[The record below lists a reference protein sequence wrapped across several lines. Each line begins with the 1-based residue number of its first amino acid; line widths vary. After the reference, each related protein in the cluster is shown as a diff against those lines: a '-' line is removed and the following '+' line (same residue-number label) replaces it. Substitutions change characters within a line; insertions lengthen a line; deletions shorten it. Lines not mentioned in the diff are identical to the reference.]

1 MNSINN
7 INSIFLEI
15 NSRSIWQTLVDNV
28 FAGVVYLFAAIL
40 PIKAAKAE
48 KAPTTAALQNVSS
61 SALSIETTLDT
72 YGNTILRLAYSYL
85 HNMSDAEDILQDT
98 LIKYMQSSPAFL
110 TEGHKKAWLLHV
122 AANLSKN
129 KINYNKIRETD
140 ELEETLVA
148 EEREDLSFVWEAV
161 KALPEKYREVIH
173 LYYQEGYPTKEI
185 SKILNRNE
193 SSVRSDLKRGR
204 EALKQVLKEAYDFE

>member
-1 MNSINN
+1 MNSISN
-7 INSIFLEI
+7 ISIFPEI
-15 NSRSIWQTLVDNV
+15 NSTSIWQTLVDNV
-28 FAGVVYLFAAIL
+28 LNGIAYLFAAIL
-40 PIKAAKAE
+40 STGARKIE
-48 KAPTTAALQNVSS
+48 TAPVGVLQNT
-61 SALSIETTLDT
+61 SAIETVLDI
-72 YGNTILRLAYSYL
+72 YGNAILRLAYSYL

-110 TEGHKKAWLLHV
+110 TESHKKAWLLHV

-129 KINYNKIRETD
+129 KIDYNKIRETD

-161 KALPEKYREVIH
+161 KALPEKYREVLH

-193 SSVRSDLKRGR
+193 SSIRSDLKRGR
-204 EALKQVLKEAYDFE
+204 EALKQVLKAAYDFE

>member
-1 MNSINN
+1 M
-7 INSIFLEI
+7 
-15 NSRSIWQTLVDNV
+15 
-28 FAGVVYLFAAIL
+28 YLFAAIL
-40 PIKAAKAE
+40 STRARKIE
-48 KAPTTAALQNVSS
+48 TAPVGVLQNT
-61 SALSIETTLDT
+61 SAIETVLDI
-72 YGNTILRLAYSYL
+72 YGNAILRLAYSYL

-110 TEGHKKAWLLHV
+110 TESHKKAWLLHV

-129 KINYNKIRETD
+129 KIDYNKIRETD

-161 KALPEKYREVIH
+161 KALPEKYREVLH

-185 SKILNRNE
+185 SKILTRNE
-193 SSVRSDLKRGR
+193 SSIRSDLKRGR
-204 EALKQVLKEAYDFE
+204 EALKQVLKAAYDFE